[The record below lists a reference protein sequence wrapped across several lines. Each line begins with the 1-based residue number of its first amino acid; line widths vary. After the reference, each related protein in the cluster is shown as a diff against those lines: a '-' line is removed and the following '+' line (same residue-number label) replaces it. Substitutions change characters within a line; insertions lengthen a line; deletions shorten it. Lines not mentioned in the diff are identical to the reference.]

1 MVLPKMVKHLWS
13 YHLLGPSHSCV
24 NTGLLLSATLRYV
37 GIDAEFM
44 SGHCQWQQSLHHLP
58 VTVGCRSRQPGP
70 SAPCHPL
77 CFSPA
82 RNIHFQSLKHS
93 MANSNFAHVA
103 KSLVLVH
110 MALIALPVL
119 QEWMEEAGL
128 TLGEGSEVALGLHW
142 RYFASDTP
150 SCCCT

>member
-1 MVLPKMVKHLWS
+1 MLNSCLAIVSGSNHSITSLSPWAVEADSLALL
-13 YHLLGPSHSCV
+13 YHVTPS
-24 NTGLLLSATLRYV
+24 
-37 GIDAEFM
+37 
-44 SGHCQWQQSLHHLP
+44 
-58 VTVGCRSRQPGP
+58 
-70 SAPCHPL
+70 

-110 MALIALPVL
+110 MVLIALPVL

-150 SCCCT
+150 SCCCTRKPRGAGSSCLWAK